1 MPAHRHTWTHEA
13 DMLRVLDDIEHN
25 LFLPQRLL
33 RDGAADAG
41 ELHVQYGIVKDC
53 SVLTCGCCV
62 SESLFRELCNA
73 ASNEQV
79 ACPICQ
85 RENIQLLSAIKPLR
99 DLARQIDFL
108 RSTATQAQTE
118 NEEFPSV
125 LRAAPSSLSSLS
137 LSPSKSSST
146 AGFETDNKT
155 LSNPTTKE
163 KSSLLEL
170 FHIVASKIHYSKTE
184 IKSSHSLANTGTPP
198 EQEEHSARENYA
210 GSVPEPIYD
219 DHTNWKVLDNASN
232 TRTVPIDNNSL
243 LVSADVTIPSTANYQ
258 ANSTHDLDEEK
269 EYFFANCFPMYR
281 KKFQFNTHPKFL
293 GTKSKLFINQ
303 SISPDCTK
311 FALITEHKWEVYSIN
326 SKDNSPRLVSCGK
339 SSGEYGTDFNQL
351 TDPSPTLT
359 TTISQASK
367 KKKKNWNQRFCKLSN
382 DFLIISGSQSIF
394 NVHDMNQN
402 GKPIFT
408 YVSTFPIRCIDID
421 PRSQIIAYGI
431 TGKDRH
437 TGAEQALVVIQQIT
451 RNKVTSE
458 PEFPPPITI
467 TLPYRDPIN
476 TIQLSQDA
484 KYLTCSTALESRF
497 LIISLQ
503 KINEP
508 RLIMKSVRS
517 IDTSL
522 ESEGITDTK
531 LFPGNPNLMCVT
543 STAFNSSPLVIN
555 TKITQINGVRTVAQ
569 PSMLIRVDE
578 IGCKIHKC
586 EISPRNDAIAFLDRN
601 GSVYI
606 MCAPTMMD
614 NNEKRRTILVET
626 VANAYR
632 AYESATLRF
641 NPEGNKLYILDRK
654 GTFFVEDFA
663 YGLPQ
668 SREITKCKQIFHK

>member
-1 MPAHRHTWTHEA
+1 M
-13 DMLRVLDDIEHN
+13 
-25 LFLPQRLL
+25 
-33 RDGAADAG
+33 
-41 ELHVQYGIVKDC
+41 
-53 SVLTCGCCV
+53 
-62 SESLFRELCNA
+62 
-73 ASNEQV
+73 
-79 ACPICQ
+79 
-85 RENIQLLSAIKPLR
+85 
-99 DLARQIDFL
+99 
-108 RSTATQAQTE
+108 
-118 NEEFPSV
+118 
-125 LRAAPSSLSSLS
+125 
-137 LSPSKSSST
+137 
-146 AGFETDNKT
+146 
-155 LSNPTTKE
+155 
-163 KSSLLEL
+163 
-170 FHIVASKIHYSKTE
+170 
-184 IKSSHSLANTGTPP
+184 
-198 EQEEHSARENYA
+198 
-210 GSVPEPIYD
+210 
-219 DHTNWKVLDNASN
+219 
-232 TRTVPIDNNSL
+232 
-243 LVSADVTIPSTANYQ
+243 
-258 ANSTHDLDEEK
+258 
-269 EYFFANCFPMYR
+269 
-281 KKFQFNTHPKFL
+281 
-293 GTKSKLFINQ
+293 
-303 SISPDCTK
+303 
-311 FALITEHKWEVYSIN
+311 
-326 SKDNSPRLVSCGK
+326 
-339 SSGEYGTDFNQL
+339 
-351 TDPSPTLT
+351 
-359 TTISQASK
+359 
-367 KKKKNWNQRFCKLSN
+367 
-382 DFLIISGSQSIF
+382 
-394 NVHDMNQN
+394 
-402 GKPIFT
+402 
-408 YVSTFPIRCIDID
+408 
-421 PRSQIIAYGI
+421 
-431 TGKDRH
+431 
-437 TGAEQALVVIQQIT
+437 
-451 RNKVTSE
+451 E

-476 TIQLSQDA
+476 TIQLSHDA

-531 LFPGNPNLMCVT
+531 LFSGNPNLMCIT

>member
-1 MPAHRHTWTHEA
+1 MRTQEHMWDHEVDIA
-13 DMLRVLDDIEHN
+13 RMLDDIERH
-25 LFLPQRLL
+25 LFLPQRLS
-33 RDGAADAG
+33 RDGAASAG
-41 ELHVQYGIVKDC
+41 EPHVEYGIVKDC

-62 SESLFRELCNA
+62 SESLFHELCKGTPNQ
-73 ASNEQV
+73 QV
-79 ACPICQ
+79 ACAICG
-85 RENIQLLSAIKPLR
+85 RENVQLLSAIKPLR
-99 DLARQIDFL
+99 DLARQIDLF
-108 RSTATQAQTE
+108 RSTAAQPETE
-118 NEEFPSV
+118 SDESPVIVKTS
-125 LRAAPSSLSSLS
+125 PSSSSSLS
-137 LSPSKSSST
+137 LPPLRFSS
-146 AGFETDNKT
+146 AAEPDTDDKT

-170 FHIVASKIHYSKTE
+170 FHITASKIHNSDTE
-184 IKSSHSLANTGTPP
+184 LKMGHALTAATPQ
-198 EQEEHSARENYA
+198 EQEEHIYTNSLL
-210 GSVPEPIYD
+210 EPTYD
-219 DHTNWKVLDNASN
+219 DHTNWKILDNASN
-232 TRTVPIDNNSL
+232 TRTVPIDNNSS
-243 LVSADVTIPSTANYQ
+243 LVSAEVTIPSTANYQ
-258 ANSTHDLDEEK
+258 KNDTHDLDEEK

-281 KKFQFNTHPKFL
+281 KKFQFSTHPKFL

-311 FALITEHKWEVYSIN
+311 FALITEHKWEIYSILP
-326 SKDNSPRLVSCGK
+326 KDNSPRLISCGK
-339 SSGEYGTDFNQL
+339 SSGEYGPDFNQL
-351 TDPSPTLT
+351 AEPLRSPSAA
-359 TTISQASK
+359 SQASN
-367 KKKKNWNQRFCKLSN
+367 KKKKNWSQRFCKLSN
-382 DFLIISGSQSIF
+382 DFMIISGSQNIL
-394 NVHDMNQN
+394 NVHDLNQN

-408 YVSTFPIRCIDID
+408 YVSRFPIRCIDVD
-421 PRSQIIAYGI
+421 PSSQIIAYGI

-451 RNKVTSE
+451 RNKVTLE

-476 TIQLSQDA
+476 TIQLSHDA

-531 LFPGNPNLMCVT
+531 LFPGNPNLMCIT

-606 MCAPTMMD
+606 MCAPTMVD
-614 NNEKRRTILVET
+614 NNEKRRTVLVET

-641 NPEGNKLYILDRK
+641 NAEGNKLYILDRK
-654 GTFFVEDFA
+654 GIFFVEDFA

>member
-1 MPAHRHTWTHEA
+1 MHTHSHMWEHET
-13 DMLRVLDDIEHN
+13 DILRVLDDIEHD
-25 LFLPQRLL
+25 LFLPQRLS
-33 RDGAADAG
+33 RDAADVD
-41 ELHVQYGIVKDC
+41 ESHVQYGIVKDC

-62 SESLFRELCNA
+62 SESLFHTLCDA
-73 ASNEQV
+73 APNKQV
-79 ACPICQ
+79 ICPVCHCGDVK
-85 RENIQLLSAIKPLR
+85 LLSAIKPLR
-99 DLARQIDFL
+99 QLARQIDFF
-108 RSTATQAQTE
+108 RSTVAQAETE
-118 NEEFPSV
+118 SEEFPAMAKASF
-125 LRAAPSSLSSLS
+125 SSSSLS
-137 LSPSKSSST
+137 LSRSPSSSSP
-146 AGFETDNKT
+146 GSETDNKT
-155 LSNPTTKE
+155 LSSMTTKE
-163 KSSLLEL
+163 KSSLLQI
-170 FHIVASKIHYSKTE
+170 FHIVASKIHNLNTE
-184 IKSSHSLANTGTPP
+184 EKSDHPLAAGKPQ
-198 EQEEHSARENYA
+198 EQEEHTVKENYT
-210 GSVPEPIYD
+210 SSLLEPAYD
-219 DHTNWKVLDNASN
+219 DRTNWKVLDNVSN
-232 TRTVPIDNNSL
+232 TRTVPIDNNSS
-243 LVSADVTIPSTANYQ
+243 LVSADVTIPSTATYQ
-258 ANSTHDLDEEK
+258 ANSTHDLDEER

-281 KKFQFNTHPKFL
+281 KRFQFNTHTKFL

-303 SISPDCTK
+303 TISPDCTK
-311 FALITEHKWEVYSIN
+311 FALITEHKWEIYSIN
-326 SKDNSPRLVSCGK
+326 PKDNSPQLISCGK
-339 SSGEYGTDFNQL
+339 SSGEYGPDFNQL
-351 TDPSPTLT
+351 TEPTQLPGT
-359 TTISQASK
+359 APQSSK
-367 KKKKNWNQRFCKLSN
+367 KKKKNWSQRFCKLSN
-382 DFLIISGSQSIF
+382 DFLIISGSHNILNIHDINQS
-394 NVHDMNQN
+394 
-402 GKPIFT
+402 GKLIYT
-408 YVSTFPIRCIDID
+408 YVSNFPIRCIDID

-437 TGAEQALVVIQQIT
+437 TGAEQALIVIQQIT
-451 RNKVTSE
+451 RNKVTQE

-476 TIQLSQDA
+476 TIQLSHDA

-531 LFPGNPNLMCVT
+531 LFPGNPNLMCIT

-654 GTFFVEDFA
+654 GAFFVEDFA
-663 YGLPQ
+663 FGLPQ
-668 SREITKCKQIFHK
+668 SREITKCKQIYYK

>member
-1 MPAHRHTWTHEA
+1 M
-13 DMLRVLDDIEHN
+13 RVLDDIEHN

-33 RDGAADAG
+33 RDGVASAASAD
-41 ELHVQYGIVKDC
+41 ESHVQYGTVKDC
-53 SVLTCGCCV
+53 SVLTCGCCI
-62 SESLFRELCNA
+62 SESLFHELCRGTSSQQA
-73 ASNEQV
+73 

-85 RENIQLLSAIKPLR
+85 QENVQLLSAITPLR
-99 DLARQIDFL
+99 ELARQIDFF
-108 RSTATQAQTE
+108 RSTAAQ
-118 NEEFPSV
+118 NESRYDEHPGITRTS
-125 LRAAPSSLSSLS
+125 PSLSSALS
-137 LSPSKSSST
+137 LTPSRSSST
-146 AGFETDNKT
+146 VELETDNKT
-155 LSNPTTKE
+155 LSSSTAKE

-170 FHIVASKIHYSKTE
+170 FHIVASRIHNSNAE
-184 IKSSHSLANTGTPP
+184 IKSGQPLAIGTVQ
-198 EQEEHSARENYA
+198 EQEEHSTKENY
-210 GSVPEPIYD
+210 SSSFLDPNYE
-219 DHTNWKVLDNASN
+219 DHTNWKILDNASN
-232 TRTVPIDNNSL
+232 TRTVPIDNNSS
-243 LVSADVTIPSTANYQ
+243 LVSTDVTVPSTATYQ
-258 ANSTHDLDEEK
+258 TNNAHDVDEEK

-281 KKFQFNTHPKFL
+281 KKFQFSTHPKFL

-326 SKDNSPRLVSCGK
+326 PKDNSPRLISCGK
-339 SSGEYGTDFNQL
+339 SSGEYGPNFNQL
-351 TDPSPTLT
+351 TEPSSSLSAT
-359 TTISQASK
+359 SQASK
-367 KKKKNWNQRFCKLSN
+367 KKKKSWSQRFCKLSN
-382 DFLIISGSQSIF
+382 EFLIISGSQSIL
-394 NVHDMNQN
+394 NIHDINQN
-402 GKPIFT
+402 GKLIHT
-408 YVSTFPIRCIDID
+408 YVSRFPIRCIDID
-421 PRSQIIAYGI
+421 PSSQIIAYGI

-437 TGAEQALVVIQQIT
+437 TGAEQALVVIQQIM

-476 TIQLSQDA
+476 TIQLSHDA

-531 LFPGNPNLMCVT
+531 LFPGNPNLMCIT

-555 TKITQINGVRTVAQ
+555 TKITQINGVRSVAQ

-606 MCAPTMMD
+606 MCAPTMID